1 MHWHAVHC
9 GEEKAECEAKAVDL
23 LVDLLSD
30 PHLKPRAAG
39 SD

>member
-9 GEEKAECEAKAVDL
+9 GEEKAEREDKAVDL